1 MICFLPHTSVQSS
14 LCTQRGIH
22 FAETSTRARVTIAEL
37 GSRFLRPN
45 YVVMVH
51 GYSRVVLAVLQRA
64 VAQV

>member
-1 MICFLPHTSVQSS
+1 MICPAPFLTP
-14 LCTQRGIH
+14 LCVRTQRGIH
-22 FAETSTRARVTIAEL
+22 FAETSNRARVTIAEL